1 MTEYLQSRPL
11 LRISILMIAGI
22 AVGGMADTPSAFVDG
37 ALLLKVSGI
46 AVVLLAFAIVL
57 LRRYELLTSVLTT
70 LMAFLFG
77 VFLITNSKTQSTT
90 TLYSSHASHNSTIQQ
105 SSTIAEWMEQQRACL
120 SELYR
125 QQGLTGD
132 EYAIVAAMTLG
143 EKQRVTRELKDFYAK
158 SGAAHVLALSGLHMG
173 ILFMLL
179 SFLLPTRR
187 LPKFSILIEVS
198 IIWMFVMLVG
208 THPHTVRAALM
219 LTIYCICRVLSRHP
233 DSISVLVLTA
243 VLLLFFRPQWLFDIA
258 FQMSFLSVL
267 NILVLYPLILHR
279 LPMPKRDM
287 GICQKLKCFAVQYLY
302 GVILLS
308 LIAPIGV
315 APLIVHY
322 FGRFP
327 TYFMLTNIVVA
338 PCAFFIIAL
347 ALLLFIVL
355 SAATLLGMPAVLS
368 YIIKGVAWLLSTV
381 TSYLNEYLS
390 WVASLPYASI
400 EGIRLNTPQT
410 FLVYLLICSIL
421 LLLHLL
427 TRKRSMF
434 DMKNYS

>member
-37 ALLLKVSGI
+37 ALLFKVSGI

-57 LRRYELLTSVLTT
+57 LRRHELLTSVLTT

-105 SSTIAEWMEQQRACL
+105 SSTIAEWMDYQREKL
-120 SELYR
+120 SKTYR
-125 QQGLTGD
+125 QQGITGD
-132 EYAIVAAMTLG
+132 EYAVVAAMTLG
-143 EKQRVTRELKDFYAK
+143 EKQRVSRELKEVYSK
-158 SGAAHVLALSGLHMG
+158 SGAAHVFALSGLHMG

-179 SFLLPTRR
+179 RFILPTKRF
-187 LPKFSILIEVS
+187 PKVCIVVELIAL
-198 IIWMFVMLVG
+198 WMFVMLVG
-208 THPHTVRAALM
+208 MHASVVRAAVM
-219 LTIYCICRVLSRHP
+219 LSIYSVCRMLSRHT
-233 DSISVLVLTA
+233 DNVSVLVLTA
-243 VLLLFFRPQWLFDIA
+243 TLLLLVCPQWLFDIG
-258 FQMSFLSVL
+258 FQMSFLAVL
-267 NILVLYPLILHR
+267 SIVVLAVLLIQQ
-279 LPMPKRDM
+279 LPMLEYGDALPRRL
-287 GICQKLKCFAVQYLY
+287 CRFALQYVY
-302 GVILLS
+302 GVVIVSMVAQL
-308 LIAPIGV
+308 GV
-315 APLIVHY
+315 APLIAHY
-322 FGRFP
+322 FGRAS
-327 TYFMLTNIVVA
+327 TYFLLTNIVVS
-338 PCAFFIIAL
+338 PLAFFIIAL

-355 SAATLLGMPAVLS
+355 SAATLLGMPAALS

-390 WVASLPYASI
+390 WIASLPYASI